1 MEIFVTI
8 AFMAIFL
15 FAVHAFK
22 RAMTAKILKR
32 RAQRADK
39 TQATTEPAAS
49 SNMTPSS
56 WAAFQKRSGITM
68 SYDEIQELLDPSD
81 EYPQSQRSSNP
92 PDDRP

>member
-15 FAVHAFK
+15 FAVHALK
-22 RAMTAKILKR
+22 RAMRAKILKR
-32 RAQRADK
+32 RAQRAEK
-39 TQATTEPAAS
+39 TRATAEPAAS

-68 SYDEIQELLDPSD
+68 SYDEFQELLDPSD
-81 EYPQSQRSSNP
+81 EYPQSQQTSNP